1 MITVGYMETK
11 FDYENAHR
19 AVVELGDITLIQQ
32 MKGKWVNLLSSAEI
46 IRYSEEEGREVK
58 EIIEDNP
65 NGKIFSLGFTTKE
78 VNDKISELNKIIKG

>member
-19 AVVELGDITLIQQ
+19 TVVELGDITLIQQ
-32 MKGKWVNLLSSAEI
+32 MKGKWVNLLSSAGI
-46 IRYSEEEGREVK
+46 IRYSEEEGGEVK